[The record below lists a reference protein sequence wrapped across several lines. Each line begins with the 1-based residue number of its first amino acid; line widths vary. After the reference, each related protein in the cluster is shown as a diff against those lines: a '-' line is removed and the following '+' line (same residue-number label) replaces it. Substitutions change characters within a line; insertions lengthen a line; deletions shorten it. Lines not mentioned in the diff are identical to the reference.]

1 MDEGQRRKPPG
12 GRQPETKPEE
22 VEGRGEQINNA
33 RESLSSEENRTSAL
47 QGPTTAPSSMNQI
60 GLRQV
65 PSNLHNTA
73 DRKIPNIFREGN
85 TSSADKRKTNL
96 PVSDQPPLSE
106 T

>member
-33 RESLSSEENRTSAL
+33 RESLSSEENRTSTL
-47 QGPTTAPSSMNQI
+47 QGPTTAPSSMNQK
-60 GLRQV
+60 GATVRQV

-73 DRKIPNIFREGN
+73 DRKIPSIFREGN
-85 TSSADKRKTNL
+85 MYVISREKKN
-96 PVSDQPPLSE
+96 QPACL
-106 T
+106 